1 MAFSFISL
9 ILVAIT
15 EGGKR
20 HALVITVRYVLT
32 FLLRKNSQALACF
45 LNPMKAAV
53 SMLKQEYKDD
63 ETTVKEALKLAIKVL
78 SKTLDTNKLT
88 SEKVDH
94 YFL

>member
-1 MAFSFISL
+1 
-9 ILVAIT
+9 
-15 EGGKR
+15 
-20 HALVITVRYVLT
+20 
-32 FLLRKNSQALACF
+32 
-45 LNPMKAAV
+45 MKAAV